1 MKNKFLQGT
10 MILLTTS
17 MVLRGLGFVYQMLVV
32 RFAGTEAVGILNMS
46 HPFYSILLVLATAG
60 MPVAIAKLTAEY
72 VSRHQ
77 EWQITM
83 MMRTAFLLVGTL
95 VLCCLAVALW
105 GMPLLFRLL
114 ETEER
119 VKCCFFILVPGIAI
133 VPFTSVMRGYF
144 QGMQQ
149 MLYPSLGQMAEQL
162 IRVVSGLV
170 LIVWICP
177 HDVVSLA
184 MGLAA
189 AAIIGEVGG
198 FLLLLVFYLHSR
210 WRQKRDTTAAKKQP
224 YVLQALLELGLP
236 TTFTRLTSCVDMAI
250 EASLV
255 PFCLMAVGYNASQAA
270 GVYGQFS
277 GVAVSLVTIP
287 TVLTGALATA
297 LIPAVSE
304 AEAARQQEALEQRC
318 RQSISIT
325 WLFSLPVILVLYC
338 YGEELG
344 QILFK
349 IYGLGEMMC
358 ILSFGAVFMYLEQTV
373 VGILQGLGQTRTV
386 FINNFMGS
394 AAKLIGM
401 YYCICTLGWGSNGI
415 AGGMVLGYGLQCFLN
430 LAMLARKVQFRLR
443 WREMLLPVGNSVL
456 MLAVIQTI
464 WHWLGGGV
472 DGSLLLA
479 FVMAACGYLLLLVP
493 TGQLSMLL
501 GKTGRM
507 RSSIR
512 KK

>member
-10 MILLTTS
+10 VILLATS
-17 MVLRGLGFVYQMLVV
+17 VVLRGLGFVYQMLVV
-32 RFAGTEAVGILNMS
+32 RFAGTESVGILNMS
-46 HPFYSILLVLATAG
+46 YPFYSILIVLATAG

-72 VSRHQ
+72 VSRQ
-77 EWQITM
+77 REEQITV
-83 MMRTAFLLVGTL
+83 MMRTAFLLVGAL
-95 VLCCLAVALW
+95 ALCCLAVALW
-105 GMPLLFRLL
+105 LMPMLFKLL

-119 VKCCFFILVPGIAI
+119 VKRCFFILVPGIAI

-144 QGMQQ
+144 QGMQK

-162 IRVVSGLV
+162 IRVTSGLA

-189 AAIIGEVGG
+189 AAILGELGG
-198 FLLLLVFYLHSR
+198 FLLLLGIYLHSR
-210 WRQKRDTTAAKKQP
+210 RRQKQDTIRAKKQP
-224 YVLQALLELGLP
+224 QILQALLGLGLP

-255 PFCLMAVGYNASQAA
+255 PFCLMTVGYNASQAA

-277 GVAVSLVTIP
+277 GVAISLVTIP

-304 AEAARQQEALEQRC
+304 AEAARQQEALELRC

-373 VGILQGLGQTRTV
+373 VGILQGLGQTKMV
-386 FINNFMGS
+386 FINNFIGS

-401 YYCICTLGWGSNGI
+401 YYCIRTLGWGSNGI

-430 LAMLARKVQFRLR
+430 LAVLARKVQLRLK
-443 WREMLLPVGNSVL
+443 WRELLLPVGNSLL

-464 WHWLGGGV
+464 WRWLGNGV
-472 DGSLLLA
+472 DASLLLA
-479 FVMAACGYLLLLVP
+479 FVMAGCGYLLLLLP
-493 TGQLSMLL
+493 TGQFAAL
-501 GKTGRM
+501 TGRAGIK
-507 RSSIR
+507 RR

>member
-10 MILLTTS
+10 MILFVTS
-17 MVLRGLGFVYQMLVV
+17 IVLRGLGFLYQILVV

-46 HPFYSILLVLATAG
+46 HPFYSILIVMATAG

-72 VSRHQ
+72 VSRGR
-77 EWQITM
+77 EGQITV
-83 MMRTAFLLVGTL
+83 MMRAAFLLVGAL
-95 VLCCLAVALW
+95 VLCCLVVALW

-144 QGMQQ
+144 QGIQQ

-162 IRVVSGLV
+162 IRVVSGLT
-170 LIVWICP
+170 LIVWVCP

-198 FLLLLVFYLHSR
+198 FLLLLIFYLHSR
-210 WRQKRDTTAAKKQP
+210 QRQKQDIAVAKKQP
-224 YVLQALLELGLP
+224 QVLQALLELGLP

-277 GVAVSLVTIP
+277 GVAISLVTIP

-304 AEAARQQEALEQRC
+304 AAAARQEDILQQRC
-318 RQSISIT
+318 RISISIT

-373 VGILQGLGQTRTV
+373 VGILQGLGQTKTV
-386 FINNFMGS
+386 FINNFLGS

-401 YYCICTLGWGSNGI
+401 YYCIRTLDWGSNGI

-430 LAMLARKVQFRLR
+430 LAMLARKVQIRLC
-443 WREMLLPVGNSVL
+443 WREMLLPVGNSLL
-456 MLAVIQTI
+456 MLAVIQTV
-464 WHWLGGGV
+464 WHWLGGEV
-472 DGSLLLA
+472 SVSLLLA
-479 FVMAACGYLLLLVP
+479 FVVAGCCYLLVLIP
-493 TGQLSMLL
+493 TGQFAMLT
-501 GKTGRM
+501 GKTGKVRVI
-507 RSSIR
+507 IR